1 MSCLTRFSGVRCI
14 ARHSKLATLRTR
26 QYSGLAAFNFNSKL
40 NKHAL
45 LHRESSPLGHYIT
58 DDNLCTSFVSA
69 RHFSRESF
77 DYYFS
82 PEFPPIGYAEKLL
95 ETMHDATGLPWWAS
109 LALTTIMLR
118 TIVTMPLS
126 IYAAHISVKIERLQP
141 EIKDMGK
148 RLAGEV
154 AMATRKFSWN
164 KATAKRHFK
173 RNVCLHVTLYT
184 FIVLAI

>member
-26 QYSGLAAFNFNSKL
+26 QYSGLAAFNFNSKS

-173 RNVCLHVTLYT
+173 RNVCYT
-184 FIVLAI
+184 TCYTIYIVLAI

>member
-1 MSCLTRFSGVRCI
+1 MSCLAIFNGVRCLT
-14 ARHSKLATLRTR
+14 RHSNLAASRRR
-26 QYSGLAAFNFNSKL
+26 QYSAIAAIKL
-40 NKHAL
+40 FDTNVYDKHAM
-45 LHRESSPLGHYIT
+45 LHRESVGHCLRAEH
-58 DDNLCTSFVSA
+58 LCISLVSA

-77 DYYFS
+77 DYYMS

-95 ETMHDATGLPWWAS
+95 ETMHDSTGLPWWAS

-118 TIVTMPLS
+118 TLVTLPLS
-126 IYAAHISVKIERLQP
+126 IYASHVSVKIERLQP

-164 KATAKRHFK
+164 KATAKRNFK
-173 RNVCLHVTLYT
+173 KNVSLSILYICY
-184 FIVLAI
+184 F